1 VIVGAL
7 KQSEKDHLQCDSLI
21 PNGRRVMDE
30 LEKSV
35 EHNGEK
41 PMTNKW
47 MLNILKK
54 AQSNLYS

>member
-1 VIVGAL
+1 MDKL
-7 KQSEKDHLQCDSLI
+7 EMLI
-21 PNGRRVMDE
+21 RI

-54 AQSNLYS
+54 AKSNLCSEVIVEGFTDPFFYKDD